1 MSTSTDY
8 AVPTGEYIAEWLEE
22 SGISQAELA
31 RRMGVTPKHVSK
43 LLAGAPLTPDVA
55 TKLELVTGIAARIW
69 LSQEATYRADVA
81 RLSLT
86 EELVAAKGLAA
97 SFPLSHLRKIGRIS
111 GTLKKPGALLM
122 ELLAFFQVGSVDAL
136 RQVIARQAVAYRQGT
151 AHAVDEYALATWL
164 KLGEME
170 AAASTED
177 LPPFDHAVLEDLLPD
192 IRRLSVRPT
201 KTFGAELVALLAKS
215 GVQLIYVP
223 EVQGA
228 RMYGATRW
236 INGRP
241 VIALTARGRNDGQF
255 WFTLF
260 HEIGH
265 VLLHQDQRTHIR
277 PADADVDADPAE
289 REANVFAS
297 LKLIPRSQEQ
307 QLRSLKSKQQVRAF
321 ADSIGV
327 SPGVVVGRLWHD
339 KLWDYRA
346 GHDLCLRLVIVDDE

>member
-1 MSTSTDY
+1 MSTITDY

-22 SGISQAELA
+22 SGSSQAELA

-43 LLAGAPLTPDVA
+43 LLGGAPLTPDVA

-86 EELVAAKGLAA
+86 EELVAAKDLAA
-97 SFPLSHLRKIGRIS
+97 SFPLSHLRKIGRIT
-111 GTLKKPGALLM
+111 GTLKKPGVLVM

-136 RQVIARQAVAYRQGT
+136 RQAVARQAVAYRQGT
-151 AHAVDEYALATWL
+151 AHPVDEYALATWL
-164 KLGEME
+164 KLGEVE
-170 AAASTED
+170 AAASTD
-177 LPPFDHAVLEDLLPD
+177 ALPAFDDAVLTELLPK

-201 KTFGAELVALLAKS
+201 ETFGAELVALLAKS

-260 HEIGH
+260 HELGH

-289 REANVFAS
+289 GEANAFAS
-297 LKLIPRSQEQ
+297 RTLIPCSRNKE
-307 QLRSLKSKQQVRAF
+307 LLSLKSKQQVRTF
-321 ADSIGV
+321 ADAIGV

-339 KLWDYRA
+339 KLWDYKA
-346 GHDLCLRLVIVDDE
+346 GHDLCLKLVIVDDE